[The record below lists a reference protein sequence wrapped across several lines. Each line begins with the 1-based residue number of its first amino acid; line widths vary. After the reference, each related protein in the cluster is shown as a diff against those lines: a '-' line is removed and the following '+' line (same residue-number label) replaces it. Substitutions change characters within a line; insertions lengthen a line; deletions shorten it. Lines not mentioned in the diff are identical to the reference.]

1 MNSRT
6 ASFRTIRTFLAFLS
20 FLAFLAAVPAAAS
33 AQEARVLTL
42 DDALRLAGATSE
54 GVAIAEAAVARAE
67 GDRMRARS
75 LTRPQLAG
83 SASFDRALA
92 SEFSGI
98 FDSAGPPCPA
108 LDIDATR
115 PLEDRVA
122 EIERALDCGAIG
134 GFSFGGDDED
144 GGGLPFGQKNT
155 WRANLAFTQGLYSG
169 GRVGATRAVAA
180 AGYAAAEVGLDSAKA
195 ALALDVTRAYYD
207 AALADRLVTIEEASL
222 AQAGAL
228 YDQSRQLYEAGSRP
242 EFELLRAEVARDNQL
257 PAVIRARS
265 QRDIAY
271 LRLRQL
277 LDLPPGTPLQLEA
290 GLADPALPPP
300 PPFAEALALQEAA
313 RDAAS
318 RATVRQA
325 EAVVA
330 LNEATV
336 SLARAQRL
344 PTVSVVSTFG
354 QVAYPGGIFPTDWR
368 RNWTV
373 GAQMSVPILTG
384 GRLAGDIAVAAADL
398 AAARARL
405 QQARELSALDAET
418 ARQELVAAEAAWKAG
433 ASTVAQARRAYEIAE
448 LRYREGISTQLEL
461 SDSRLALEA
470 AEANRAQAARDVQ
483 VARARVAL
491 LPNLPLSVTGR

>member
-1 MNSRT
+1 MNSRHSSPRT
-6 ASFRTIRTFLAFLS
+6 FRTFLS
-20 FLAFLAAVPAAAS
+20 FLALLTAVASAS

-42 DDALRLAGATSE
+42 EDALRLAGATSE

-115 PLEDRVA
+115 PLEERVA
-122 EIERALDCGAIG
+122 EIERALDCGAVG
-134 GFSFGGDDED
+134 GFSFGGGDDDED

-155 WRANLAFTQGLYSG
+155 WRANLAFTQGVYSG

-228 YDQSRQLYEAGSRP
+228 YEQSRQLYEAGSRP

-277 LDLPPGTPLQLEA
+277 LDLPAGTPLQIEA

-300 PPFAEALALQEAA
+300 PVFAAALAAA
-313 RDAAS
+313 GDAAPDLA

-344 PTVSVVSTFG
+344 PTVSVVSNLG
-354 QVAYPGGIFPTDWR
+354 QVAYPSGVFPTDWR
-368 RNWTV
+368 TNWTV

-384 GRLAGDIAVAAADL
+384 GRLAGEIAVAAADL

-418 ARQELVAAEAAWKAG
+418 ARQELVAAEAAWRAG

-491 LPNLPLSVTGR
+491 LPNLPLSATGR